1 MSSDAYRQ
9 KVEAKLEGYQAKLD
23 GARANLKGAGADARL
38 NAEKQINDLQKK
50 LNAAKAKAAKL
61 ADAGDEAWSN
71 LTKDLDDKFEGFT
84 SAVKRFF
91 SSSD

>member
-23 GARANLKGAGADARL
+23 GARAKLKGASADARL
-38 NAEKQINDLQKK
+38 NAEKQISDLQSK
-50 LNAAKAKAAKL
+50 LNTAKAKAEKL
-61 ADAGDEAWSN
+61 ADASDDAWSN
-71 LTKDLDDKFEGFT
+71 LTKDLDDKFEGLT

-91 SSSD
+91 SKSD

>member
-23 GARANLKGAGADARL
+23 RARAKLKGASADARL
-38 NAEKQINDLQKK
+38 NAEKQISDLQSK
-50 LNAAKAKAAKL
+50 LNVAKAKAAKL
-61 ADAGDEAWSN
+61 ADAGDDAWSN
-71 LTKDLDDKFEGFT
+71 VTRDLDDKFDGLT

-91 SSSD
+91 TSSD

>member
-23 GARANLKGAGADARL
+23 GARAKLKGATAEARL
-38 NAEKQINDLQKK
+38 EAEKQINELQSK
-50 LNAAKAKAAKL
+50 LTAAKAKAAKL
-61 ADAGDEAWSN
+61 ADAGEDAWSN
-71 LTKDLDDKFEGFT
+71 ITKDLDDKFAGIT

>member
-23 GARANLKGAGADARL
+23 GARAKLKGATADARL
-38 NAEKQINDLQKK
+38 EAEKQINELQSK
-50 LNAAKAKAAKL
+50 LTAAKAKAAKL
-61 ADAGDEAWSN
+61 ADAGEETWAN
-71 LTKDLDDKFEGFT
+71 ITKDLDDKFAGIT

>member
-23 GARANLKGAGADARL
+23 GARAKLKGATAEARL
-38 NAEKQINDLQKK
+38 EAEKQINELQSK

-61 ADAGDEAWSN
+61 ADAGEGALSN
-71 LTKDLDDKFEGFT
+71 ITKDLDDKFAGLA